1 MATAALTRY
10 TPEEYLALERNAEFK
25 SEYIDGRIVA
35 MSGAT
40 EPHVT
45 IVGNIAAEL
54 RTRLRGGPCRAYA
67 SEMRVQIAGGRRYTY
82 PDVVAVCGERQFI
95 DGVMDTLSNPVLIF
109 EVLSPSTE
117 AYDRAEKF
125 HHYQLIESLQE
136 YILVAQDQ
144 PRVECYTRGPGGD
157 VWYLWTET
165 DLDKEV
171 EFYSVGC
178 RIPLREIYENVDSR
192 PRPPA
197 DARGSEAMA
206 S

>member
-10 TPEEYLALERNAEFK
+10 TPEEYLALERNAESK

-67 SEMRVQIAGGRRYTY
+67 SEMRVQIAGGRRYMY

-109 EVLSPSTE
+109 EVLSPSNRFPE
-117 AYDRAEKF
+117 
-125 HHYQLIESLQE
+125 QL
-136 YILVAQDQ
+136 DM
-144 PRVECYTRGPGGD
+144 
-157 VWYLWTET
+157 
-165 DLDKEV
+165 LDD
-171 EFYSVGC
+171 YHRS
-178 RIPLREIYENVDSR
+178 PL
-192 PRPPA
+192 
-197 DARGSEAMA
+197 
-206 S
+206 